1 MTATVWR
8 HIIEMKMNQCLII
21 QIEAY
26 WFENLEVQV
35 IAILC
40 GQQPRCQGKNSDELG
55 EPGMD
60 VCP

>member
-26 WFENLEVQV
+26 WFENSEGYKWDLSFIIESLFDFLVDF
-35 IAILC
+35 LY
-40 GQQPRCQGKNSDELG
+40 NHNL
-55 EPGMD
+55 
-60 VCP
+60 

>member
-40 GQQPRCQGKNSDELG
+40 GQQKEQCKVGMQQGIYMENQFQ
-55 EPGMD
+55 
-60 VCP
+60 